1 MKVLKHILR
10 LILYG
15 IGGLLLL
22 VLVIAGLTQT
32 QFFRDRLRAVA
43 LSQLDTLL
51 IAKAQLGEISGNLVT
66 GFSIN
71 GITLTLRGD
80 TILHAE
86 QLSIRYDLFALPGK
100 SIAVHD
106 IILYRPVI
114 HLVRSGAGRW
124 NVEEMIRPTEKDT
137 SAGAFDWPLAVRRLE
152 LRDGALSIADSL
164 GMHEPEDDR
173 PPDAVRY
180 SRLNVGG
187 LNVILSF
194 EMRNSDY
201 QATLSSFSC
210 AIARTPIRVRQLTGE
225 FRVTPSSAE
234 VREMRMVTDS
244 SQFRTH
250 GGIVRDQLVRRS

>member
-22 VLVIAGLTQT
+22 LLLIAAFTQT
-32 QFFRDRLRAVA
+32 QMFRDRLRAVA

-51 IAKAQLGEISGNLVT
+51 IANVQLGDISGNLVT

-86 QLSIRYDLFALPGK
+86 QLSIRYDVFALPGK

-106 IILYRPVI
+106 IILHRPVI
-114 HLVRSGAGRW
+114 HLTRSGAGRW

-137 SAGAFDWPLAVRRLE
+137 SAGAFDWPLTVRRFE
-152 LRDGALSIADSL
+152 LRDGAFSITDSI
-164 GMHEPEDDR
+164 GMVEPEGER
-173 PPDAVRY
+173 LPDAVRY
-180 SRLNVGG
+180 SRLNVRE
-187 LNVILSF
+187 LNVVLSF
-194 EMRNSDY
+194 QMRNSEY
-201 QATLSSFSC
+201 QATLNKFSC
-210 AIARTPIRVRQLTGE
+210 AIARTPARAISYPAAARLEQL
-225 FRVTPSSAE
+225 A
-234 VREMRMVTDS
+234 
-244 SQFRTH
+244 
-250 GGIVRDQLVRRS
+250 